1 MDLSV
6 GRDREQR
13 APTVCPRAR
22 MMSRR
27 VPRFGARGRQRS
39 IRHRPQPS
47 ALSLHRMTTGLWL
60 LEWQASGC
68 WLSMPLRLPR
78 KFRLRL
84 RLSFLPHE
92 TISDLDR
99 APEQM
104 QMIYSQ
110 GKADDCCAATAIE
123 VVGATGQPK
132 TVVASKA
139 DGLAT
144 AVSDA
149 AFLSASSLITL
160 QSRVPQLT
168 GAAGT

>member
-92 TISDLDR
+92 TIPDLDR

-132 TVVASKA
+132 TVVASEA

-149 AFLSASSLITL
+149 LHSSQPALSSRCSRACLI
-160 QSRVPQLT
+160 
-168 GAAGT
+168 